1 MNNTPY
7 DWKCAASPYLKGFI
21 EERHLAGYRFRVQER
36 WMKQFD
42 QYCFEKGIRQEHLTK
57 KLLEEFCCKNRNES
71 MMTYQKRL
79 CLMQQFAEYLA
90 KNRYD
95 IELPSSPEKTF
106 SYPRHNPY
114 IFTEHELKRF
124 FIQTDNWIWT
134 SQSRGYRKQVDP
146 LLFRMIYGCGLR
158 IMEALRLKVA
168 DINLEDGY
176 LFIRDSKNGRD
187 RIVPMA
193 ESLVI
198 RCKAY
203 SKQMHAL
210 SNPEDYYF
218 PGSTT
223 GSHSTNSSAY
233 HRFREYLWKAGI
245 PHTGH
250 GPRIHD
256 VRHAYCVHRFKKW
269 VLSGSELT
277 NLMPYL
283 SAYLGHVDFRGTEYY
298 LRLTADL
305 YPEIIAKLEYSHGY
319 IIPVR
324 GGSNDEEGI

>member
-1 MNNTPY
+1 MNKTPY
-7 DWKCAASPYLKGFI
+7 DWKSMVSQYLKGFLD
-21 EERHLAGYRFRVQER
+21 ERHLAGYRFRMQER
-36 WMKQFD
+36 WIKQFD
-42 QYCFEKGIRQEHLTK
+42 WYCFEKGIHEEQLNK
-57 KLLEEFCCKNRNES
+57 NLLEEFCHKNRNES
-71 MMTYQKRL
+71 AMTCQKRL
-79 CLMQQFAEYLA
+79 CLMRQFAEYML
-90 KNRYD
+90 KNGYV
-95 IELPSSPEKTF
+95 IELPPTPDKVF
-106 SYPRHNPY
+106 SYPIHNPY
-114 IFTEHELKRF
+114 IFTEHELKDIF
-124 FIQTDNWIWT
+124 VQIDNWIWT
-134 SQSRGYRKQVDP
+134 SQSRGYRKQMDP
-146 LLFRMIYGCGLR
+146 VLFRMIYGCGLR
-158 IMEALRLKVA
+158 IMEALRLRVT
-168 DINLEDGY
+168 DVNLEAGY
-176 LFIRDSKNGRD
+176 LSICDSKNGRD

-210 SNPEDYYF
+210 SSPDNYYF
-218 PGSTT
+218 PGAIF
-223 GSHSTNSSAY
+223 GSHSSHSSAY

-256 VRHAYCVHRFKKW
+256 LRHAFCVHRFKKW
-269 VLSGSELT
+269 VLSGSELM

-319 IIPVR
+319 VIPER
-324 GGSNDEEGI
+324 GGYNK